1 MDLKDK
7 KIIITGGS
15 SGIGKATAEMLIN
28 HGAKVLITGRDEN
41 KVNRVALQIGCFG
54 VSADVSN
61 QEGISKMYDAVDQ
74 HLGGLDVLIN
84 NAGFGIF
91 PSLSDVTFEDFEKVF
106 ATNVFGAALAAKN
119 ALPYFKKAGKGNIIN
134 ISSSAGRKGFA
145 RGSVYAGSKFA
156 LSGMTES
163 WRDELR
169 KENIRVIQINPSE
182 VTTAFN
188 QEDRVERKEVDNKLR
203 SEEIAHSIVSA
214 LSMDDRGFIT
224 ELSVWATNPF

>member
-1 MDLKDK
+1 MDIKDS
-7 KIIITGGS
+7 KILITGGS
-15 SGIGKATAEMLIN
+15 SGIGKATAEMLIKK
-28 HGAKVLITGRDEN
+28 GAKVIITGRDEN
-41 KVNRVALQIGCFG
+41 KVKSVATDLGCVG
-54 VSADVSN
+54 VSADVGT
-61 QEGISKMYDAVDQ
+61 EVGIQKMYDSVDQ
-74 HLGGLDVLIN
+74 NLGGLDVLIN

-91 PSLSDVTFEDFEKVF
+91 PLLSETTREDFEKVF
-106 ATNVFGAALAAKN
+106 ATNVFGAAMAAKG
-119 ALPYFKKAGKGNIIN
+119 ALPYFKKAGSGNIIN

-145 RGSVYAGSKFA
+145 RGSVYAASKFA

-188 QEDRVERKEVDNKLR
+188 QENRKERDEVNNKLR
-203 SEEIAHSIVSA
+203 SEEIAHAIVSS
-214 LSMDDRGFIT
+214 LTMDDRGFIT